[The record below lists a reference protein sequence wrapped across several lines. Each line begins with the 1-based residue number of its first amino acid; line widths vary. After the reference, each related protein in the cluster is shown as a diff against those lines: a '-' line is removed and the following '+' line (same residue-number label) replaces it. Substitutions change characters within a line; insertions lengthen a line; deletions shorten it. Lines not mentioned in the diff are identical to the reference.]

1 MPVAYIALG
10 SNLGD
15 RLAHLR
21 QAVRALKELQLDPAL
36 KGPMDRGLIAVDFR
50 DPVPLAAGA
59 NPKDNAIQ
67 DAPGVGTFPPGRT
80 GRIELID

>member
-1 MPVAYIALG
+1 MDQPEVVAF
-10 SNLGD
+10 GD
-15 RLAHLR
+15 QLR
-21 QAVRALKELQLDPAL
+21 PDQFKELQLDPAL